1 MSPFFTVE
9 VGVRRTRWILNTG
22 MAASGSGLELK
33 GREPSGCL
41 GSCSR
46 LYKEFRGRLRDI
58 ETSASSVS
66 VKA

>member
-1 MSPFFTVE
+1 M
-9 VGVRRTRWILNTG
+9 RTLNTG

-33 GREPSGCL
+33 GREQSGCL
-41 GSCSR
+41 GSWSR